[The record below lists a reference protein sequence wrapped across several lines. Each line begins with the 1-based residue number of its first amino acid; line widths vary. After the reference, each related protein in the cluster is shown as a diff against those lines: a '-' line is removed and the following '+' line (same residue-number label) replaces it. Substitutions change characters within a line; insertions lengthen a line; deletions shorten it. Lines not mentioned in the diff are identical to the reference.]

1 MTVAIFFSGLRIV
14 LALLIMR
21 LMTWPGLGWQV
32 ASAVLFLIAAG
43 TDWMDGYWAR
53 RFGQVTSFGALLDP
67 IADKI
72 LVLGVLA
79 VFVWLGV
86 VAAWMVVVIAVREL
100 AVTAYRLEAARRRIV
115 ISAAKEGK
123 HKTGWQ
129 MLTIALGFGFLCLRA
144 LPAPHPM
151 LEQWFPMLITAS
163 MWIAMVLTVSSGA
176 QFFWHNRALW
186 RHATAR

>member
-1 MTVAIFFSGLRIV
+1 MTVAIFLSGLRIV
-14 LALLIMR
+14 LALIIMR
-21 LMTWPGLGWQV
+21 LVTWPDLGWQV
-32 ASAVLFLIAAG
+32 TSAVLFLVAAA

-53 RFGQVTSFGALLDP
+53 RFGQVTPFGALLDP

-79 VFVWLGV
+79 AFVRLGV
-86 VAAWMVVVIAVREL
+86 VEGWMVVVIAVREL
-100 AVTAYRLEAARRRIV
+100 VVTGYRLEAARRRIV

-129 MLTIALGFGFLCLRA
+129 LLTITLVFGFLCLRA
-144 LPAPHPM
+144 LPALHPII
-151 LEQWFPMLITAS
+151 ERWFPMLITAS
-163 MWIAMVLTVSSGA
+163 MWVAMVLTVSSGA

-186 RHATAR
+186 RHATTR